1 MIRAIR
7 SYIASLNVT
16 SRFGDAVKL
25 RDAGRKS
32 EAMVAGKETLAILRR
47 PAINRV
53 GGPEGS
59 CLACCTVLVEEL
71 STELHR
77 TGSEIAD
84 IKDTL
89 AFLRR
94 LPEDPKSG
102 WIPYLGSRSGNGGA
116 SAV

>member
-1 MIRAIR
+1 M
-7 SYIASLNVT
+7 SLKAT

-25 RDAGRKS
+25 RDAGRKN
-32 EAMVAGKETLAILRR
+32 AAIAAGKEALAILRR

-53 GGPEGS
+53 GGLAGS

-71 STELHR
+71 STELHQ
-77 TGSEIAD
+77 TGAEIAD

-89 AFLRR
+89 AFLRG

-102 WIPYLGSRSGNGGA
+102 WIPYLESRAVNGGA